1 MAVVVVNEIP
11 QGNQDVYEEI
21 SARVTPNDQLPEGCQ
36 VHIAG
41 PMTHGWRVITVWD
54 SVEHFQQF
62 RSDKLIPALKQ
73 VGGDDFVAPTTQ
85 PDPLHKLLTA

>member
-11 QGNQDVYEEI
+11 QGNQTVYDEV

-41 PMTHGWRVITVWD
+41 PLERGWRVITVWD
-54 SVEHFQQF
+54 SEEHFQQF
-62 RSDKLIPALKQ
+62 RSDKLIPALKE
-73 VGGDDFVAPTTQ
+73 VGGDDFVAPTIQ
-85 PDPLHKLLTA
+85 PDPVHKLITA